1 MNAPA
6 SKTAI
11 LFCHG
16 ILGHPRHFDFLLP
29 EVPGDWTVCNL
40 LLPGHGGSV
49 KDFGQ
54 SSLEQWTD
62 CYRAALDRLL
72 ETHDRVFLCGHS
84 MGTLFALQAAASRGT
99 ICGLFLLAVPM
110 GAAPRPISLWN
121 CLKYALG
128 LIREDDERAMAL
140 KHAASIPPEIK
151 LWRYIPWIPR
161 FLELFRLIHSTK
173 KMLPQVKLPG
183 LAFQSAHDE
192 LVSHKAPQRLAAAPG
207 LQVEILPDSYHFYLT
222 DKDRETVIKAFRHWI
237 AHHEFNS

>member
-29 EVPGDWTVCNL
+29 EVPGGWTVRNL
-40 LLPGHGGSV
+40 LLPGHGGSA

-54 SSLEQWTD
+54 SSMAKWQN
-62 CYRAALDRLL
+62 CYWEALDELL

-84 MGTLFALQAAASRGT
+84 MGTLFALIAAAEQEYRQSNDRAALALDLPFLPAPNGT
-99 ICGLFLLAVPM
+99 IDGLFLLAVPM

-161 FLELFRLIHSTK
+161 FLELFRLINHTRK
-173 KMLPQVKLPG
+173 LLP
-183 LAFQSAHDE
+183 
-192 LVSHKAPQRLAAAPG
+192 
-207 LQVEILPDSYHFYLT
+207 
-222 DKDRETVIKAFRHWI
+222 VI
-237 AHHEFNS
+237 